1 MCVIHIL
8 HGLRGEKKQRNG
20 GQGSYQGWRRGDPRT
35 ELSLKEA
42 WLPPRLEGK
51 EAGSQAPR
59 VESREGGDGEDCPR
73 PVPPVCS
80 EFMGLRKDMET
91 ESQ

>member
-1 MCVIHIL
+1 MGVKVPTRV
-8 HGLRGEKKQRNG
+8 GGGETPGRSSHSKRL
-20 GQGSYQGWRRGDPRT
+20 GS
-35 ELSLKEA
+35 
-42 WLPPRLEGK
+42 PPRLEGK